1 MSFKKFVS
9 IIAKRTVRKV
19 SKNIRKFNTML
30 MNNAVSRVI
39 TSAVILLILTVVFT
53 GIFINTDVEASN
65 GTDKVVCLEVAPIPQ
80 ETLSITVVDASL
92 NNVVDTSLN
101 NVTKTVSGNNNSTEY
116 QNRKYLDVTLTSE
129 VQEYV
134 DRYIEKYGNV
144 VDREVVFSLMY
155 TESRFNPKA
164 ENSGSHCSG
173 IMQLNPKYFTDEI
186 ERFGYEDIFDLE
198 GNIEVGVWYLS
209 KLVKEHPDDLMYAL
223 TCYHRGGAG
232 AYYYY
237 LAYNDYDAYAYEV
250 YNRYVVFTTK

>member
-1 MSFKKFVS
+1 MSFKKFMS
-9 IIAKRTVRKV
+9 IIAKRAVKKV
-19 SKNIRKFNTML
+19 SRNIRKFNRVL

-39 TSAVILLILTVVFT
+39 TSVVVLLILTVIFT
-53 GIFINTDVEASN
+53 GLFINANVEASN
-65 GTDKVVCLEVAPIPQ
+65 GTDKVVCLEIEPVPQ
-80 ETLSITVVDASL
+80 EVLPITIVDASL
-92 NNVVDTSLN
+92 DNVA
-101 NVTKTVSGNNNSTEY
+101 KTVSGNNNLTEY
-116 QNRKYLDVTLTSE
+116 QNRKYLDVTLTDE

-134 DRYIEKYGNV
+134 DKYIEKYGNV

-164 ENSGSHCSG
+164 ENSVSHCSG

-198 GNIEVGVWYLS
+198 GNIDVGVWYLS

-237 LAYNDYDAYAYEV
+237 LAHNDYDAYAYEV
-250 YNRYVVFTTK
+250 HNRYMEFTTK

>member
-1 MSFKKFVS
+1 MSFKKFMS
-9 IIAKRTVRKV
+9 IVAKRAVRKV
-19 SKNIRKFNTML
+19 SRNIKKFNGVL
-30 MNNAVSRVI
+30 MNNAVSRI
-39 TSAVILLILTVVFT
+39 ATSAVILLLLTVIFT
-53 GIFINTDVEASN
+53 GLFINANVEASN
-65 GTDKVVCLEVAPIPQ
+65 GTDEVVCLEIEPVPQ
-80 ETLSITVVDASL
+80 EVLPITIVDVSL
-92 NNVVDTSLN
+92 NNII
-101 NVTKTVSGNNNSTEY
+101 KTENGNSNSTEY

-134 DRYIEKYGNV
+134 DKYIEKYGNV

-164 ENSGSHCSG
+164 ENSVSHCSG

-198 GNIEVGVWYLS
+198 GNIDVGVWYLS

-237 LAYNDYDAYAYEV
+237 LAHNDYDAYAYEV
-250 YNRYVVFTTK
+250 HNRYMEFTTK

>member
-1 MSFKKFVS
+1 MSFKKFMS
-9 IIAKRTVRKV
+9 IIAKRAVRKV
-19 SKNIRKFNTML
+19 SRNIRKFNRVL

-39 TSAVILLILTVVFT
+39 TSVVVLLILTVIFT
-53 GIFINTDVEASN
+53 GLFINANVEASN
-65 GTDKVVCLEVAPIPQ
+65 GTDEVVCLEIEPVPQ
-80 ETLSITVVDASL
+80 EVLPITIVDASL
-92 NNVVDTSLN
+92 D
-101 NVTKTVSGNNNSTEY
+101 NVTKMVSGNNNLTEY
-116 QNRKYLDVTLTSE
+116 QNRKYLDVTLTDE

-134 DRYIEKYGNV
+134 DKYIEKYGNV

-155 TESRFNPKA
+155 TESRFNPNA
-164 ENSGSHCSG
+164 ENSVSHCSG

-198 GNIEVGVWYLS
+198 GNIDVGVWYLS

-237 LAYNDYDAYAYEV
+237 LAHNDYDTYAYEV
-250 YNRYVVFTTK
+250 HNRYMEFTTK

>member
-1 MSFKKFVS
+1 MSFKKFMS
-9 IIAKRTVRKV
+9 IVAKRAVRKV
-19 SKNIRKFNTML
+19 SRNIRKFNGVL
-30 MNNAVSRVI
+30 MNNAVSRI
-39 TSAVILLILTVVFT
+39 ATSAVILLLLTVIFT
-53 GIFINTDVEASN
+53 GLFINANVEASN
-65 GTDKVVCLEVAPIPQ
+65 GTDEVVCLEIEPVPQ
-80 ETLSITVVDASL
+80 EVLPITIVDVSL
-92 NNVVDTSLN
+92 NNII
-101 NVTKTVSGNNNSTEY
+101 KTENGNSTEY
-116 QNRKYLDVTLTSE
+116 QNRKYLDVTLTGE

-134 DRYIEKYGNV
+134 DKYIEKYGNV

-164 ENSGSHCSG
+164 ENSVSHCSG

-198 GNIEVGVWYLS
+198 GNIDVGVWYLS

-237 LAYNDYDAYAYEV
+237 LAHNDYDAYAYEV
-250 YNRYVVFTTK
+250 HNRYMEFTTK